1 MKVMVINSG
10 SSSVKFMVYDPESR
24 TARLRGKVT
33 RIGEPE
39 GEMRW
44 ERGGTRSTRMANA
57 ASHREAFNL
66 IMDLLREEQGAIGDI
81 TEIGAI
87 GHRVVHGGEFN
98 ASTVLTEKV
107 LGAIER
113 SVPLAPLHNPPNLMG
128 IREMSRL
135 FPHAVQ
141 VAVFDTH
148 FHRGMGETAYLY
160 PIPMRLHQDLRVRR
174 YGFHGTSL
182 RYVSQRASEMLQRP
196 LKDLRMIICHLGNGV
211 TVSAVDGGR
220 SLDTS
225 MGLTPLEGPMMGT
238 RSGDLDPG
246 LIIML
251 LRSGMD
257 ADRLDRMLNEE
268 SGLLG
273 ISGVSNDVKTLLEK
287 AEENDRCRLAL
298 EMYAYRI
305 KKYIGAYL
313 AALSGA
319 DALIFTAGTGE
330 KASTVRA
337 MICQGLEALG
347 ISLDDH
353 ENDKVVGMEGRIDDR
368 TGKVTVLVIPTDEE
382 MVIAKD
388 TLEVVGDGEVGA

>member
-1 MKVMVINSG
+1 MVINSG
-10 SSSVKFMVYDPESR
+10 SSSVKFMVYDPESQ
-24 TARLRGKVT
+24 TARLKGKVT

-39 GEMRW
+39 GEVRW
-44 ERGGTRSTRMANA
+44 EREGKRSTRMAST
-57 ASHREAFNL
+57 ASHQDAFDL
-66 IMDLLREEQGAIGDI
+66 IMDLLKEEQEAIGDI
-81 TEIGAI
+81 ADIGAI
-87 GHRVVHGGEFN
+87 GHRVVHGGEVN
-98 ASTVLTEKV
+98 ASTVLTEEI

-128 IREMSRL
+128 IREASRL
-135 FPHAVQ
+135 FPHAIQ

-160 PIPMRLHQDLRVRR
+160 PIPMRLYQDLRIRR

-182 RYVSQRASEMLQRP
+182 RYVCQRASEMLQRP
-196 LKDLRMIICHLGNGV
+196 VEELKMIICHLGNGV

-220 SLDTS
+220 SIDTS
-225 MGLTPLEGPMMGT
+225 MGLTPLEGLMMGT
-238 RSGDLDPG
+238 RSGGLDPG

-251 LRSGMD
+251 MRSGMD
-257 ADRLDRMLNEE
+257 ADGLDRMLNEE

-273 ISGVSNDVKTLLEK
+273 ISGVSNDVKTLLDMSG
-287 AEENDRCRLAL
+287 ENDRCRLAL
-298 EMYAYRI
+298 EMYAYRV

-313 AALSGA
+313 AVLNGA

-330 KASTVRA
+330 KASAVRA
-337 MICQGLEALG
+337 MICHGLEALG

-368 TGKVTVLVIPTDEE
+368 TGKVTVLVVPTDEE

-388 TLEVVGDGEVGA
+388 ALEVVRKMGR